1 MDDPKNCQK
10 TFFCIF
16 GIYIPQFAKKCK
28 KNFFIFFSLY
38 DGLGL
43 RKLHCIL
50 LIIARVGIIEINAM
64 IEIIEIIILIEIIE
78 IIILII
84 DIEIV
89 ALNKSMKLRPSPL
102 GRYSSSTSVEAYSQ
116 NVGWFITKS
125 YDTSTLTIFL
135 IFCTMLDIDK

>member
-10 TFFCIF
+10 TFFAF
-16 GIYIPQFAKKCK
+16 LESTYLNSRKNAKKI
-28 KNFFIFFSLY
+28 FFIFFSLY

-43 RKLHCIL
+43 RKFYCIL

-116 NVGWFITKS
+116 KIVDHKKLWYFHSNDFFETWH
-125 YDTSTLTIFL
+125 D
-135 IFCTMLDIDK
+135 DKGS

>member
-1 MDDPKNCQK
+1 M
-10 TFFCIF
+10 
-16 GIYIPQFAKKCK
+16 
-28 KNFFIFFSLY
+28 
-38 DGLGL
+38 
-43 RKLHCIL
+43 
-50 LIIARVGIIEINAM
+50 IIARVGIIEINAM

-116 NVGWFITKS
+116 KIIVVHHKKLWYFHSNDFFETWH
-125 YDTSTLTIFL
+125 D
-135 IFCTMLDIDK
+135 DKGS